1 MKSPLHLKLLNIE
14 MLDLYNWFV
23 SSLVL
28 QSQKPNDLPQV
39 FVFQSFLMKFIEMNL
54 AWNLDNI
61 F

>member
-1 MKSPLHLKLLNIE
+1 

-39 FVFQSFLMKFIEMNL
+39 FVFLSFLMKFIEMNL